1 MANTLASLVSA
12 HFIIE
17 GTPIYEYGMLAST
30 YSPGH
35 LVYESAAG
43 VWTEIDSSTGTTL
56 YYRMG
61 IVGYKER
68 ILSTGAKS
76 SIDTAYAT
84 TDTGVPILVGFRE
97 GEGVFVMHIEDPGG
111 TMFKNLIFV
120 VSDTGGTLEG
130 GDAAVTTALAAGTPG
145 TGITNVE
152 KLVSGD
158 VYMKARWL
166 KV

>member
-1 MANTLASLVSA
+1 MVNNLASNVSA

-17 GTPIYEYGMLAST
+17 GTPIYVPGQLAST

-35 LVYESAAG
+35 FVYESAAG
-43 VWTEIDSSTGTTL
+43 TWTEIDADTAGTIIMR
-56 YYRMG
+56 YG
-61 IVGYKER
+61 VVGYKER

-84 TDTGVPILVGFRE
+84 TDTGVPILIGFRE
-97 GEGVFVMHIEDPGG
+97 GEGVFVAHIEDPGG
-111 TMFKNLIFV
+111 AILRNALFV
-120 VSDTGGTLEG
+120 VSDTAGCIETGAG
-130 GDAAVTTALAAGTPG
+130 VTAALAAGDPI

-152 KLVSGD
+152 ALVSGD
-158 VYMKARWL
+158 DYMKARWM

>member
-1 MANTLASLVSA
+1 MVNNLASNVSA

-17 GTPIYEYGMLAST
+17 GTPIYEYGQLAST

-35 LVYESAAG
+35 FVYESSTG
-43 VWTEIDSSTGTTL
+43 TWTEIDADTAGTIIMK
-56 YYRMG
+56 YAV
-61 IVGYKER
+61 VGYKER

-97 GEGVFVMHIEDPGG
+97 GEGVFVAHIDDPAATIQKNGIFAASETAG
-111 TMFKNLIFV
+111 TIE
-120 VSDTGGTLEG
+120 TGAGI
-130 GDAAVTTALAAGTPG
+130 TAKLAAGDPQS
-145 TGITNVE
+145 GITNIEV
-152 KLVSGD
+152 LVSGD
-158 VYMKARWL
+158 DYMKARWL